1 MKKTFLLSLFFAV
14 GGCVGFAQKQKAV
27 PVPAT
32 ENTLLWRI
40 SGKGLSKPSY
50 LFGTMHMLCGDD
62 IVLSDS
68 LKSAIASSDNVYLEL
83 DMNNMFEMMGA
94 MMHMSMKGDT
104 SLSDLLTKQ
113 QYQKV
118 KTYFEENSSMLPFS
132 MLEKFKPMLAASL
145 IAQQESKGSCDN
157 MVAMESLIMQE
168 SKESDKTI
176 KGLETMDYQLGIFD
190 KIPYKLQ
197 AKQLYE
203 MIAKSGDTTGGNE
216 LTQLTEI
223 YRKQELD
230 KLGEMTMK
238 EDMGIKNFTELLL
251 YKRNEN
257 WAKKL
262 SELMPEK
269 SLVVAVGAG
278 HLPGKR
284 GVINLLRQAG
294 YKVEP
299 VKNEMVKKGRE
310 I

>member
-1 MKKTFLLSLFFAV
+1 
-14 GGCVGFAQKQKAV
+14 
-27 PVPAT
+27 
-32 ENTLLWRI
+32 
-40 SGKGLSKPSY
+40 
-50 LFGTMHMLCGDD
+50 
-62 IVLSDS
+62 
-68 LKSAIASSDNVYLEL
+68 
-83 DMNNMFEMMGA
+83 
-94 MMHMSMKGDT
+94 
-104 SLSDLLTKQ
+104 
-113 QYQKV
+113 
-118 KTYFEENSSMLPFS
+118 
-132 MLEKFKPMLAASL
+132 
-145 IAQQESKGSCDN
+145 

-168 SKESDKTI
+168 SKESDKKI

-203 MIAKSGDTTGGNE
+203 MIAKSGDTAAGNE
-216 LTQLTEI
+216 LTELTEI
-223 YRKQELD
+223 YSKQQ
-230 KLGEMTMK
+230 
-238 EDMGIKNFTELLL
+238 LLL

-299 VKNEMVKKGRE
+299 VKNEMVKKGKE